1 MRTQP
6 NRHQRARA
14 AKSVNEAFEEFI
26 NEAVTVT
33 ITGDTVEEVTRTIRL
48 LKTDEE
54 KMAEEEINTMSD
66 SGAYNL
72 LTLGHGMIKEDLR
85 N

>member
-54 KMAEEEINTMSD
+54 KMAEEEVNTMSD
-66 SGAYNL
+66 SGAF
-72 LTLGHGMIKEDLR
+72 IFDV
-85 N
+85 